1 MKKAILLLL
10 ILAVAPA
17 HADRL
22 GGAAAGAGAAMSD
35 VGRMLMQ
42 EALIRQR
49 DQEEYQRQLEL
60 QRRQMEAQNKLRY
73 EAETEKVERTHPGW
87 RALVGTKEF
96 AAWTA
101 KQPQS
106 VKRLADSSRAD
117 DAILMIDLYKQHLR
131 KEKP

>member
-1 MKKAILLLL
+1 MKKTILLLL
-10 ILAVAPA
+10 IFAVAPA

-35 VGRMLMQ
+35 IGRMMMQ

-60 QRRQMEAQNKLRY
+60 QRRQQEAQSRRSNEVELEKL
-73 EAETEKVERTHPGW
+73 ERTHPGW
-87 RALVGTKEF
+87 RALVNTKKF
-96 AAWTA
+96 ATWTA

-106 VKRLADSSRAD
+106 VQRLADSSHAE
-117 DAILMIDLYKQHLR
+117 DAILMLDLYKQHI